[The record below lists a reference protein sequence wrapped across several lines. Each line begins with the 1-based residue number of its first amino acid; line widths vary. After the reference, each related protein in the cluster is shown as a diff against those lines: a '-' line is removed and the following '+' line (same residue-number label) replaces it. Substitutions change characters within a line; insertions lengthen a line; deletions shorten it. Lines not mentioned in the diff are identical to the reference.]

1 MKKQIENIILE
12 TALVAEKTL
21 NWFKGAPAVSSEL
34 EKAEEEIKSARAE
47 LKTLKLMSSAMV
59 RTLQRVHKAERK
71 ALAEKQTFEMANLR
85 DEVEKKVTEGK
96 ETLRKTKLDGL
107 AAVRAAK
114 LVNKTQVLTP
124 KNSDSDEPA
133 TTGFIPEGASA

>member
-21 NWFKGAPAVSSEL
+21 NWFKGVPAVSQEL
-34 EKAEEEIKSARAE
+34 EKTKEEINAARAE
-47 LKTLKLMSSAMV
+47 LASLRMISSAMV
-59 RTLQRVHKAERK
+59 RTMKRVHKAERK
-71 ALAEKQTFEMANLR
+71 ALAEKQTFEMVNLR

-96 ETLRKTKLDGL
+96 ETLRKTKIDGL

-114 LVNKTQVLTP
+114 FVNEAQV
-124 KNSDSDEPA
+124 KNSDEPA
-133 TTGFIPEGASA
+133 TAGFIPEGALA

>member
-34 EKAEEEIKSARAE
+34 EKTKEEINAARAE
-47 LKTLKLMSSAMV
+47 LASLRLMSSAMV
-59 RTLQRVHKAERK
+59 RAMKRVHKAERK
-71 ALAEKQTFEMANLR
+71 ALAEKQTFEMVSLR
-85 DEVEKKVTEGK
+85 DEVKKKVTEGK
-96 ETLRKTKLDGL
+96 ETLRKTKIDGL

-114 LVNKTQVLTP
+114 LVNEAQVLMP
-124 KNSDSDEPA
+124 KNSDEPA
-133 TTGFIPEGASA
+133 TAGFIPEGALA